1 MAISKQ
7 KEETKIFR
15 TKKAANHLIGTL
27 GEKSLHAALKAWY
40 SRPGDHLEK
49 IVDGFHID
57 IVRSKLLIEIQTQ
70 NFSSIKNKLTALTKK
85 HQVRLVFPMAQEKWI
100 VRLAADGITQLGRR
114 KSPKKGN
121 LFQLFEE
128 LVSIPSLIQNAN
140 FSFEVLL
147 IREEEIRRDD
157 GLGSWRRKGWSIA
170 DHRFLE
176 VVSKHVFKKSSD
188 FLSLMPPRLSD
199 PFSTHDLAEAINQP
213 RWLAQKMAYCL
224 RKMGVI
230 EMVGKKRNSVLYSTP
245 SKFGS

>member
-1 MAISKQ
+1 
-7 KEETKIFR
+7 
-15 TKKAANHLIGTL
+15 
-27 GEKSLHAALKAWY
+27 
-40 SRPGDHLEK
+40 
-49 IVDGFHID
+49 
-57 IVRSKLLIEIQTQ
+57 
-70 NFSSIKNKLTALTKK
+70 
-85 HQVRLVFPMAQEKWI
+85 MAQEKWI

-170 DHRFLE
+170 DHCFLE

-213 RWLAQKMAYCL
+213 R
-224 RKMGVI
+224 
-230 EMVGKKRNSVLYSTP
+230 
-245 SKFGS
+245 